1 MVKHVILWKLKDL
14 PEAEIAAV
22 KANMK
27 QHLEALNGKIAG
39 LLEIR
44 VYTDSLDSSNMDV
57 ILDSSFED
65 EAALKAYAVHPDH
78 VSVADTYVRPFTATR
93 ACLDFT
99 V

>member
-14 PEAEIAAV
+14 PEAEIATV
-22 KANMK
+22 KTNMK

-44 VYTDSLDSSNMDV
+44 VYIDKLDSSNVDV
-57 ILDSSFED
+57 MLDSSFESED
-65 EAALKAYAVHPDH
+65 ALKGYAVHPDH
-78 VSVADTYVRPFTATR
+78 VAVADTYVRPYTASR